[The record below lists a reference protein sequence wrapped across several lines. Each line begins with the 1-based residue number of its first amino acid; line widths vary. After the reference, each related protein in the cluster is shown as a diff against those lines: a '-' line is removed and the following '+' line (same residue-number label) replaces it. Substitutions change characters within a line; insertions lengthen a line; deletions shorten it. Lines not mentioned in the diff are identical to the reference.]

1 MITMNELCFSTNLS
15 SAEWAAWIQA
25 IGSVVAIVAAASI
38 AIYLARVQHRNSLTL
53 HMKEKQTERVDIAKT
68 LSVLATNSSK
78 AMKYIAN
85 KLNDRSA
92 VHNAAE
98 GNIPCDIGEL
108 RRIDNYLSNIP
119 IHNVPYSMVIMT
131 MILGSTVR
139 QFKEKV
145 ETTLSLHRTMDGDKF
160 EDFFRTIEE
169 MNTSIKAT
177 CSDIETEVKRLE
189 S

>member
-1 MITMNELCFSTNLS
+1 MNELCNLS
-15 SAEWAAWIQA
+15 STELAAWIQA
-25 IGSVVAIVAAASI
+25 IGSVVAIGAAAGI
-38 AIYLARVQHRNSLTL
+38 AIYQARVQHRNSIDL

-98 GNIPCDIGEL
+98 GEIPCDISEL
-108 RRIDNYLSNIP
+108 RRIDNYLNSIP
-119 IHNVPYSMVIMT
+119 LHNVPHSMVTLT

-145 ETTLSLHRTMDGDKF
+145 ETTLRLHSKMDGNMF
-160 EDFFRTIEE
+160 EDFFRTIKE
-169 MNTSIKAT
+169 MNTSIEAT
-177 CSDIETEVKRLE
+177 CSDIEAEVKRLE